1 MGGQSCTQVETKE
14 KVSIKIGRQFVT
26 YPGDLVLQAVKQQEV
41 LFIDWKF
48 SIFRET
54 SILVVRRCHTC
65 SLKVA
70 IISACICLSKSST

>member
-14 KVSIKIGRQFVT
+14 KVSIENGRQFMT
-26 YPGDLVLQAVKQQEV
+26 YPGDLVLQAVKQLEV
-41 LFIDWKF
+41 LFMDWKF
-48 SIFRET
+48 SVFREKG
-54 SILVVRRCHTC
+54 IVVVRRCHTC